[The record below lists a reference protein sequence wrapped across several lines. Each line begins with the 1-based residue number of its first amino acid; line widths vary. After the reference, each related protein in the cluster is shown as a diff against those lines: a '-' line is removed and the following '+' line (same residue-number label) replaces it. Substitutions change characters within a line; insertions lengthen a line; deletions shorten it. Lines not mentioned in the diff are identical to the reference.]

1 MKVDFSA
8 AIKGIFDN
16 KESYKDFTQ
25 KDKEDNFFIINRY
38 MAKNHPM
45 MCQEI
50 NDKGLP
56 KDVCMDIW
64 SRYFKNVHKAP
75 FWFWKKATKKED
87 VWPNSFKNA
96 DVKRL
101 EDKEE
106 LDKELRVSA
115 QCILQIIH
123 IDLNWSRHYNS
134 PASCIKMGNSGSWT
148 VAPANLCVQFALKI

>member
-1 MKVDFSA
+1 MKVDFSV

-45 MCQEI
+45 MCQEL

-56 KDVCMDIW
+56 KDICMDIW
-64 SRYFKNVHKAP
+64 SRYFKNVNKAP

-87 VWPNSFKNA
+87 IWPNSFKNA

-101 EDKEE
+101 EFKEE
-106 LDKELRVSA
+106 LDKESLMLLLNHYPKE
-115 QCILQIIH
+115 CKFE
-123 IDLNWSRHYNS
+123 IDYINDL
-134 PASCIKMGNSGSWT
+134 IKD
-148 VAPANLCVQFALKI
+148 QK